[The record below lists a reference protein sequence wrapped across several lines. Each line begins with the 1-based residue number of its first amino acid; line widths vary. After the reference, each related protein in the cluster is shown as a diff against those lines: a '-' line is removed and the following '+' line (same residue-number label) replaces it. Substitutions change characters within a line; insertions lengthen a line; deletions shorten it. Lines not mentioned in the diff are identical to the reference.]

1 MLQLNIILFNNADS
15 SQLHKKNDP
24 ELWGKDMELDG
35 NTEPTLAWSDK
46 VKTSTH
52 IIIANSEEIRLQ
64 KYTSPI

>member
-1 MLQLNIILFNNADS
+1 
-15 SQLHKKNDP
+15 
-24 ELWGKDMELDG
+24 MELDG